1 MTEQEENLSKL
12 NAQGEKVQN
21 ELKDKQ
27 REGFLLDSQIE
38 DESRE
43 SEKQERGYEDAVQYK
58 EEIYAKF
65 GNNQDRALKG
75 KFREGNN
82 TF

>member
-1 MTEQEENLSKL
+1 MTEQEENLAKL

-43 SEKQERGYEDAVQYK
+43 SEKQERNYEDAVQYK